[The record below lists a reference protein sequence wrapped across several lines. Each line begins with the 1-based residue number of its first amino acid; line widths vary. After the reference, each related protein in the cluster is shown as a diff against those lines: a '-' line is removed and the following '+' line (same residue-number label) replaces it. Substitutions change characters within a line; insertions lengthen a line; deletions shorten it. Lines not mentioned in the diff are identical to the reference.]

1 LDWVAD
7 LENPTSYVVDGYK
20 AIDRALSRLVLP
32 GVGLSVLGTFWLGA
46 WAHGFASVYIVFG
59 IEDASRIFQQAARR
73 HGRLQAYS
81 FIPIGLIS
89 SRTNYAD
96 FVLPTGTLFLLVTQL
111 IDNYGIDGYGIDMTV
126 WPPRAS
132 TVFAI
137 LPSVRGAYNWC
148 YNRAFGE
155 LSTKWLKEIQ
165 PRQDE
170 ETEDQERNLAHVVE
184 EGDLEDGD
192 VLLEVEIGAG
202 GADGQQEDQGN
213 ADNQNPGAADGQH
226 NHEHGEAHRLLGHR
240 GGRIMADTSSLG
252 QSIMG
257 ALAFP
262 SVAAGMG
269 GLLSYMLPTSWLDSS
284 NIVGGRP
291 GLLRTR
297 WGRSVIG
304 GCLFVVLKDALV
316 LYCRWRLAQTHRQRR
331 ILDFDKKTK
340 QYMV

>member
-1 LDWVAD
+1 
-7 LENPTSYVVDGYK
+7 
-20 AIDRALSRLVLP
+20 
-32 GVGLSVLGTFWLGA
+32 
-46 WAHGFASVYIVFG
+46 
-59 IEDASRIFQQAARR
+59 
-73 HGRLQAYS
+73 
-81 FIPIGLIS
+81 
-89 SRTNYAD
+89 
-96 FVLPTGTLFLLVTQL
+96 
-111 IDNYGIDGYGIDMTV
+111 
-126 WPPRAS
+126 
-132 TVFAI
+132 
-137 LPSVRGAYNWC
+137 
-148 YNRAFGE
+148 
-155 LSTKWLKEIQ
+155 
-165 PRQDE
+165 
-170 ETEDQERNLAHVVE
+170 
-184 EGDLEDGD
+184 
-192 VLLEVEIGAG
+192 
-202 GADGQQEDQGN
+202 
-213 ADNQNPGAADGQH
+213 
-226 NHEHGEAHRLLGHR
+226 LGHR

-316 LYCRWRLAQTHRQRR
+316 LYCRWRLAKTHRQRR